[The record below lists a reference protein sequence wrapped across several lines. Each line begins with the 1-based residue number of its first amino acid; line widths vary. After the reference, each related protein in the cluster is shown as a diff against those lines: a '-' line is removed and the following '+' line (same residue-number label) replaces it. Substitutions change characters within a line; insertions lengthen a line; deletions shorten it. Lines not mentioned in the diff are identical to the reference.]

1 MVRTLVITIDRDNDL
16 GVKAGIRG
24 PVIGRKSALAAALR
38 LGIAD
43 PEESDTN
50 AILGALN
57 HHDRL
62 AENAEPSDE
71 VEIAILTGDVRVGP
85 RSDRAIASQLDEV
98 IQEFQPD
105 NALLVTDG
113 ADDEAALPIVTSR
126 LRVDTIEKIIVRQSK
141 GIESTYYYVAK
152 AIDDPR
158 WRAKLLVP
166 ISIFLMI
173 IGLGLILPN
182 GRILIGVMP
191 LLVGIWILSKGLG
204 WEEQLERLMVD
215 LRDSAQK
222 GIFSSMLW
230 AMSIF
235 SVFLA
240 GITMFQVFSD
250 TEQFGGS
257 SDALIWSNAIQD
269 ALQWLVVAVFS
280 FALAIGIVRWGEG
293 TYTGRSIILFGR
305 GAIVYTIAEASLRV
319 LIQILEGQSYIV
331 SFETVSADWDL
342 PLFTLIL
349 YYLLK
354 TAVESITQE
363 EENISN
369 NKFWGV

>member
-1 MVRTLVITIDRDNDL
+1 MARTLVLTVDRDNDL
-16 GVKAGIRG
+16 GVKAAIRG
-24 PVIGRKSALAAALR
+24 PVLGRKPTITAAIK

-50 AILGALN
+50 AILGAL
-57 HHDRL
+57 HHYDRL
-62 AENAEPSDE
+62 IENVDSNDE
-71 VEIAILTGDVRVGP
+71 VEVAILTGDVRVGP

-98 IQEFQPD
+98 IKEFQPD
-105 NALLVTDG
+105 VAILVTDG
-113 ADDEAALPIVTSR
+113 ADDEASMPIITSR
-126 LRVDTIEKIIVRQSK
+126 IRVDHVEKIIVRQSK
-141 GIESTYYYVAK
+141 GIESTYYYITK

-158 WRAKLLVP
+158 WRARLLVP

-182 GRILIGVMP
+182 GKVLIGIMP

-250 TEQFGGS
+250 VEAYSGS
-257 SDALIWSNAIQD
+257 SNALIWTTAIGE

-293 TYTGRSIILFGR
+293 TYTGRSMILFGR
-305 GAIVYTIAEASLRV
+305 GAIVYTIADASLGV
-319 LIQILEGQSYIV
+319 LILILDSQSYIV
-331 SFETVSADWDL
+331 NFDTVSKDWSL
-342 PLFTLIL
+342 PLLTLVL

-354 TAVESITQE
+354 TAVESITKE
-363 EENISN
+363 EEELSN

>member
-1 MVRTLVITIDRDNDL
+1 MVRTLVLTVDRDNDL
-16 GVKAGIRG
+16 GVKAAIRG
-24 PVIGRKSALAAALR
+24 PVLGRKPTITAAIK

-50 AILGALN
+50 AILGAL
-57 HHDRL
+57 HHYDRL
-62 AENAEPSDE
+62 IENVDSNDE
-71 VEIAILTGDVRVGP
+71 VEVAILTGDVRVGP

-98 IQEFQPD
+98 IKEFQPD
-105 NALLVTDG
+105 VAILVTDG
-113 ADDEAALPIVTSR
+113 ADDEASMPIITSR
-126 LRVDTIEKIIVRQSK
+126 IRVDHVEKIIVRQSK
-141 GIESTYYYVAK
+141 GIESTYYYIAK

-158 WRAKLLVP
+158 WRARLLVP

-182 GRILIGVMP
+182 GKVLIGIMP

-250 TEQFGGS
+250 VEAYSGS
-257 SDALIWSNAIQD
+257 SNALIWTTAIGE

-293 TYTGRSIILFGR
+293 TYTGRSMILFGR
-305 GAIVYTIAEASLRV
+305 GAIVYTIADASLGV
-319 LIQILEGQSYIV
+319 LILILDSQSYIV
-331 SFETVSADWDL
+331 NFDTVSKDWSL
-342 PLFTLIL
+342 PLLTLVL

-354 TAVESITQE
+354 TAVESITKE
-363 EENISN
+363 EEEISN

>member
-1 MVRTLVITIDRDNDL
+1 MVRTLVLTVDRDNDL
-16 GVKAGIRG
+16 GVKAAIRG
-24 PVIGRKSALAAALR
+24 PVIGRKPTITAAIK

-50 AILGALN
+50 AILGAL
-57 HHDRL
+57 HHYDRL
-62 AENAEPSDE
+62 IENIDPNDEAE
-71 VEIAILTGDVRVGP
+71 VAILTGDVRVGP

-98 IQEFQPD
+98 IKEFQPD
-105 NALLVTDG
+105 VAILVTDG
-113 ADDEAALPIVTSR
+113 ADDEASMPIITSR
-126 LRVDTIEKIIVRQSK
+126 IRVDHLEKIIVRQSK
-141 GIESTYYYVAK
+141 GIESTYYYIAK

-173 IGLGLILPN
+173 IGLGLIIPN

-191 LLVGIWILSKGLG
+191 LLVGVWILSKGLG
-204 WEEQLERLMVD
+204 WEEQLDRLMVD

-269 ALQWLVVAVFS
+269 SLTWLVVSVFS

-305 GAIVYTIAEASLRV
+305 GAIVYTIAEASLTV
-319 LIQILEGQSYIV
+319 LIKILEGQSYIV
-331 SFETVSADWDL
+331 SFDTVSNDWDL

-363 EENISN
+363 EEVVSN

>member
-1 MVRTLVITIDRDNDL
+1 MVRTLVLTIDRDNDL
-16 GVKAGIRG
+16 GVKAAIRG
-24 PVIGRKSALAAALR
+24 PVIGRKPTITAAIK

-50 AILGALN
+50 AILGAL
-57 HHDRL
+57 HHYDRVM
-62 AENAEPSDE
+62 ENVDSNDE
-71 VEIAILTGDVRVGP
+71 VEVAILTGDVRVGP

-98 IQEFQPD
+98 IKEFQPD
-105 NALLVTDG
+105 VAILVTDG
-113 ADDEAALPIVTSR
+113 ADDEASMPIITSR
-126 LRVDTIEKIIVRQSK
+126 VRVDHVEKIIVRQSK
-141 GIESTYYYVAK
+141 GIESTYYYIAK

-182 GRILIGVMP
+182 GRILIGIMP
-191 LLVGIWILSKGLG
+191 LIVGIWILSKGLG

-250 TEQFGGS
+250 TVNYGDS
-257 SDALIWSNAIQD
+257 SDALIWTTAVEV
-269 ALQWLVVAVFS
+269 ALQWLVVAVFT
-280 FALAIGIVRWGEG
+280 FALAIGAVRWGEG
-293 TYTGRSIILFGR
+293 TYTGRSMILAGR
-305 GAIVYTIAEASLRV
+305 GAIVYTIADASLGV
-319 LIQILEGQSYIV
+319 LITILSSQSYIV
-331 SFETVSADWDL
+331 NFETVSRDWDL

-354 TAVESITQE
+354 TAVESITKDE
-363 EENISN
+363 EELSN

>member
-1 MVRTLVITIDRDNDL
+1 MVRTLVLTVDRDNDL
-16 GVKAGIRG
+16 GVKAAIRG
-24 PVIGRKSALAAALR
+24 PVLGRKPTITAAIK

-50 AILGALN
+50 AILGAL
-57 HHDRL
+57 HHYDRL
-62 AENAEPSDE
+62 IENVDSNDE
-71 VEIAILTGDVRVGP
+71 VEVAILTGDVRVGP

-98 IQEFQPD
+98 IKEFQPD
-105 NALLVTDG
+105 VAILVTDG
-113 ADDEAALPIVTSR
+113 ADDEASMPIITSR
-126 LRVDTIEKIIVRQSK
+126 IRVDHVEKIIVRQSK
-141 GIESTYYYVAK
+141 GIESTYYYIAK

-158 WRAKLLVP
+158 WRARLLVP

-182 GRILIGVMP
+182 GKVLIGIMP

-250 TEQFGGS
+250 VEAYSGS
-257 SDALIWSNAIQD
+257 SNAFIWVTAIGE

-293 TYTGRSIILFGR
+293 TYTGRSMILFGR
-305 GAIVYTIAEASLRV
+305 GAIVYTIADASLGV
-319 LIQILEGQSYIV
+319 LILILDSQSYIV
-331 SFETVSADWDL
+331 NFDTVSKDWSL
-342 PLFTLIL
+342 PLFTLVL

-354 TAVESITQE
+354 TAVESITKE
-363 EENISN
+363 EEELSN